1 MSGGTVLVT
10 SRSFGSGEADPTGWL
25 RTRGLDVVRADR
37 GHQLAELRP
46 LLAAAI
52 GWIAGTAPVTRDHLE
67 AAPRLRVLARYGS
80 GVESVDL
87 EAAARRGV
95 VITNTPGANAEAV
108 ADHTVALML
117 AALRHLVEADRE
129 RRSRRPGVFVG
140 RELGALPVGLVGFG
154 HVGRAVARRLRSGFG
169 TRVLA
174 VDPAVHPTVL
184 EAAGVGPADLPTV
197 AAACD
202 VVSLHLPGGP
212 RPVIDAGFVAA
223 MRRHAVLVN
232 TARGGLLD
240 EAAVASALV
249 SGDRRPRHRREPA
262 AQRAAHDRDPPCRR
276 AHRAGDRPDGDDG
289 GGGRGP
295 RRGRRAATTR
305 RRSGRAVSVTMGF
318 VGVLIA

>member
-46 LLAAAI
+46 LLAGAI

-108 ADHTVALML
+108 ADHTIALML

-129 RRSRRPGVFVG
+129 RRTRRPGAFVG
-140 RELGALPVGLVGFG
+140 RELGALTVGLVGFG
-154 HVGRAVARRLRSGFG
+154 HVGRELERRLRSGFG
-169 TRVLA
+169 HRVLA
-174 VDPAVHPTVL
+174 VDTAVHHSEL
-184 EAAGVGPADLPTV
+184 KAAGVGPADLPTV

-240 EAAVASALV
+240 EAAVASALL
-249 SGDRRPRHRREPA
+249 SGDLGAAAVDVLATAASPLLSAPHTIVTPHVAAHTVQAIDRMGTMAAEDVARVVAGEPPRH
-262 AQRAAHDRDPPCRR
+262 
-276 AHRAGDRPDGDDG
+276 G
-289 GGGRGP
+289 
-295 RRGRRAATTR
+295 
-305 RRSGRAVSVTMGF
+305 
-318 VGVLIA
+318 VGVAGP